1 MSLNIIEHN
10 IISKQFM
17 LKYVEY
23 LNIRPRTL
31 FMAWLSPNLVAVVL
45 LPVDLRGIHK
55 LAVACLHN

>member
-31 FMAWLSPNLVAVVL
+31 FMA
-45 LPVDLRGIHK
+45 
-55 LAVACLHN
+55 